1 MQSVACCGSVE
12 TTLSPPLGADVAAA
26 LQDQVSPL
34 TKRTKPTLARPQPTG
49 LSRPISTAAGR
60 AVSATGQRAPA
71 GGLVVSG
78 MGLAALAGLAA
89 WFSRRRRAD
98 DDQPI
103 GAEVPDH
110 VENVAT
116 QAGPRLS
123 VLRVEANDAREE
135 RRILPPT

>member
-1 MQSVACCGSVE
+1 
-12 TTLSPPLGADVAAA
+12 
-26 LQDQVSPL
+26 
-34 TKRTKPTLARPQPTG
+34 
-49 LSRPISTAAGR
+49 
-60 AVSATGQRAPA
+60 
-71 GGLVVSG
+71 

-89 WFSRRRRAD
+89 WFSHRRRPD

-110 VENVAT
+110 VEDAAP